1 MTTMPTIKT
10 IKSDS
15 VIYGVQRTTS
25 NAWIK
30 NTRYSL
36 PSDAFIREPSGSI
49 ICDGFAVDDIVDE
62 FGANVVVRVVSKSF
76 VDEYG
81 DAQETYQDYQRK
93 VMVQSFTVYDE
104 EVKEGI
110 FKAGEIAFTFKKEDE
125 GLVSPGNRVKYGLDW
140 YEIRRIERQPLVDVL
155 YYLVVRVQKI

>member
-81 DAQETYQDYQRK
+81 DAQETYQDYPRK
-93 VMVQSFTVYDE
+93 TVVQSYSASDE
-104 EVKEGI
+104 EVKEGV
-110 FKAGEIAFTFKKEDE
+110 FKSGDITFTFKKEDE
-125 GLVSPGNRVKYGLDW
+125 NIIKPGSRVKYGAVW

-155 YYLVVRVQKI
+155 YYLVAMVQKI